1 MLAMFLNHQNQRDLG
16 EGGRE
21 EGVYKEKEGREGG

>member
-1 MLAMFLNHQNQRDLG
+1 MAQRWLPDTERDLG

-21 EGVYKEKEGREGG
+21 GETEEGREGCKEDG